1 MVMEKVNKEKE
12 KAEHHLDLR
21 RLVPPACPHMIP
33 PGVSQKKEMGR
44 EECVGGGLAG
54 SQQEHWLLLKQDG
67 RRMMV
72 QPGDLL
78 CIYHLFDVECKL
90 ELTLTTDYS
99 DFDDTKVSNLLHTDN
114 SSIACARSRNYSLSL
129 GPPKRWVCVVKQPC
143 AGILKLGSMALK
155 LGAGESGIRDKNV
168 KWTH

>member
-1 MVMEKVNKEKE
+1 MWKKFYLNILWVEKNDIYCVYNLTFI
-12 KAEHHLDLR
+12 A
-21 RLVPPACPHMIP
+21 I
-33 PGVSQKKEMGR
+33 
-44 EECVGGGLAG
+44 EEINATI
-54 SQQEHWLLLKQDG
+54 K
-67 RRMMV
+67 
-72 QPGDLL
+72 LL
-78 CIYHLFDVECKL
+78 CIYHSFDVECKL

-129 GPPKRWVCVVKQPC
+129 GPPKRWVCVVEQPC